1 MKNFLELEHSV
12 SVYHFEDV
20 LRNRFHIHAD
30 LYKQIQAIAYF
41 HENDFPLHMHSHSF
55 YEINVVT
62 AGEGI
67 HYLGEN
73 SFPVKTG
80 DAFVIPPDFK
90 HGYEETKKLTVFHI
104 ALSGEF
110 FEKYSPL
117 LKETYGF
124 SLLFQIEPNLRAENN
139 FKLFPSI
146 PQNDFVYQLYEMNQL
161 SEISLMAES
170 GTLHEMNKHFK
181 ILNLIA
187 DLAKIMTANELKT
200 SKNNVFIDTPSI
212 LKAITFIEQ
221 NYNGSFTINDLC
233 KIANMSRSSLLK
245 QFSIL
250 CKCSPANYLVRIR
263 IEKACEL
270 LRITNHSIARI
281 AQDCGFY
288 DSSHFTKSFSQLM
301 KELPK
306 DYRNRYKHELLSSR

>member
-1 MKNFLELEHSV
+1 MNNFLEVEHSV
-12 SVYHFEDV
+12 SVYHFQDV

-55 YEINVVT
+55 YEINIVT
-62 AGEGI
+62 AGEGT

-80 DAFVIPPDFK
+80 DVFIIPPDFK
-90 HGYEETKKLTVFHI
+90 HGYEETKKLTVFHV

-110 FEKYSPL
+110 FKKYTPL

-139 FKLFPSI
+139 FKLFPTI
-146 PQNDFVYQLYEMNQL
+146 PQNDFVYLLYEMNQL
-161 SEISLMAES
+161 AQLSLLAES
-170 GTLHEMNKHFK
+170 GTLYETNKHFK
-181 ILNLIA
+181 ILNMIA
-187 DLAKIMTANELKT
+187 DFAKIMAANELKT
-200 SKNNVFIDTPSI
+200 AKNVFIDTPSL

-221 NYNGSFTINDLC
+221 NYNGSFTITDLC

-245 QFSIL
+245 QFSML
-250 CKCSPANYLVRIR
+250 CKCSPANYLMRIR
-263 IEKACEL
+263 IEKSCEL
-270 LRITNHSIARI
+270 LRSTTHSIARI

-288 DSSHFTKSFSQLM
+288 DSSHFTKSFFQVM

-306 DYRNRYKHELLSSR
+306 DYRNRFKHVLLATR